1 MVSGPVENHEEHP
14 EAGDPPP
21 EAGRRSGAPPGF
33 PVPLAHAIGEWAA
46 QQDARH
52 LLPGWLA
59 EAGRS
64 AREAGRAVVGGPDAP
79 VAAIHDAPAPARDP
93 GAVRDG
99 TCPRCGTARLIPDQ
113 IVCEACGIS
122 AAVRRPGPHGAPA
135 ASHGPAPGT
144 RPGEAH
150 SPGRPGRSGDRAG
163 TTERTGRA
171 GACANCH
178 PAPPG
183 PGGSLCPPCRAATV
197 NQQRRPGRSGEHDDE
212 SGEDGAV
219 AVRQAARL
227 YLDHGLL
234 PVPAW
239 GVRPGGQC
247 CCHRAAG
254 CQRPGKHPRSVHVGP
269 GEHDYSWK
277 PLACATREEIEQRF
291 ADGGDFAAGNL
302 MLAIPAG
309 MLVIDQDDDD
319 GGHQAIAAL
328 AEQLG
333 ELPGTLSHRTPHGI
347 HRIYRTPPGWTP
359 RAWVGKDARNPLPA
373 GIDLRVPGQVLM
385 APPSRVPA
393 AGSLAGY
400 GPAVGGEVAE
410 LPAAYVSAWTPPKE
424 PARAPRPAAPIPP
437 GKADA
442 AAAYVHARIAGIV
455 EDLAGRE
462 PGGRNT
468 AIYTAALKVG
478 STLGAARSTPGAE
491 NAAAAW
497 SDEAAAD
504 ALLAAAGRNG
514 YVAGHSGAAARSA
527 IRSGLRNGLRS
538 PRPLPD
544 FASRPASHVRDRG
557 RAPER
562 AGPDASAP
570 ARGSGSSREQ
580 SAGGERWAWL
590 GRLSLAGRDIE
601 PGRAGRGCFRH
612 AGRRSQNAPGRRV
625 QAGQPGTPVTRRT
638 RGLPAP
644 AVAGWPHRDTARHCR
659 RAGRRR
665 ISAGQSRPD
674 ARQVRPQ
681 TQRRRLRHHPKRA
694 AAPRFTTAIMPRLAL
709 SRGIVA
715 WPCPGG
721 AC

>member
-1 MVSGPVENHEEHP
+1 
-14 EAGDPPP
+14 
-21 EAGRRSGAPPGF
+21 
-33 PVPLAHAIGEWAA
+33 
-46 QQDARH
+46 
-52 LLPGWLA
+52 
-59 EAGRS
+59 
-64 AREAGRAVVGGPDAP
+64 
-79 VAAIHDAPAPARDP
+79 
-93 GAVRDG
+93 
-99 TCPRCGTARLIPDQ
+99 
-113 IVCEACGIS
+113 
-122 AAVRRPGPHGAPA
+122 
-135 ASHGPAPGT
+135 
-144 RPGEAH
+144 
-150 SPGRPGRSGDRAG
+150 
-163 TTERTGRA
+163 
-171 GACANCH
+171 
-178 PAPPG
+178 
-183 PGGSLCPPCRAATV
+183 
-197 NQQRRPGRSGEHDDE
+197 
-212 SGEDGAV
+212 
-219 AVRQAARL
+219 
-227 YLDHGLL
+227 
-234 PVPAW
+234 
-239 GVRPGGQC
+239 
-247 CCHRAAG
+247 
-254 CQRPGKHPRSVHVGP
+254 
-269 GEHDYSWK
+269 
-277 PLACATREEIEQRF
+277 
-291 ADGGDFAAGNL
+291 
-302 MLAIPAG
+302 
-309 MLVIDQDDDD
+309 
-319 GGHQAIAAL
+319 
-328 AEQLG
+328 
-333 ELPGTLSHRTPHGI
+333 
-347 HRIYRTPPGWTP
+347 
-359 RAWVGKDARNPLPA
+359 
-373 GIDLRVPGQVLM
+373 M

-400 GPAVGGEVAE
+400 GPAAGGDVAD
-410 LPAAYVSAWTPPKE
+410 LPAAYVTAWTPPKE
-424 PARAPRPAAPIPP
+424 PARAPRPAAPVPP

-442 AAAYVHARIAGIV
+442 AAAYVHARITGIA